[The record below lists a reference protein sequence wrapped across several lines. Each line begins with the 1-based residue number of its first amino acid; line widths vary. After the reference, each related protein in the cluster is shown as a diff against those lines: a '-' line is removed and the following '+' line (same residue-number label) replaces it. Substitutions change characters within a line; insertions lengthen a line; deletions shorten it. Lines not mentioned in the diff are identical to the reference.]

1 MSFRGKKPETT
12 IMRDRSLDVRT
23 LFEKQIDCIVRDDR
37 EAQARLYAE
46 DVLYE
51 FPFAT
56 DRPRRIEGR
65 DAFLAVMQPLWQL
78 ARQRH
83 VKVTGYRGQDQATT
97 DPDFIV
103 AECVFDIEIDG
114 RTIEGPFVQ
123 FFRAHGGKIV
133 AVREYFSAAA
143 RSEALGQT

>member
-1 MSFRGKKPETT
+1 ML
-12 IMRDRSLDVRT
+12 DQSLDVRA
-23 LFEKQIDCIVRDDR
+23 LFEKQIDCIVADDR
-37 EAQARLYAE
+37 EAQAKLYAE

-56 DRPRRIEGR
+56 DRPRRIKGR
-65 DAFLAVMQPLWQL
+65 DAFLTVMQPLWQL

-83 VKVTGYRGQDQATT
+83 VKIAGYHGQIHETA

-123 FFRAHGGKIV
+123 FFRAHGGKIM
-133 AVREYFSAAA
+133 AVREYFSSAA

>member
-1 MSFRGKKPETT
+1 MH
-12 IMRDRSLDVRT
+12 DQSLDVRA
-23 LFEKQIDCIVRDDR
+23 LFEKQIDCIVTDDR
-37 EAQARLYAE
+37 EAQAKLYA
-46 DVLYE
+46 DDMLYE

-65 DAFLAVMQPLWQL
+65 DAFLAVMRPLWQL

-83 VKVTGYRGQDQATT
+83 VKITGHRGQIHETA

-103 AECVFDIEIDG
+103 AECAFDIEIDG

-123 FFRAHGGKIV
+123 FFRARGGKIV

-143 RSEALGQT
+143 RSEALGQS

>member
-1 MSFRGKKPETT
+1 MS
-12 IMRDRSLDVRT
+12 DQSLDVRA
-23 LFEKQIDCIVRDDR
+23 LFEKQIDCIVTDDR
-37 EAQARLYAE
+37 EAQAKLYAD

-65 DAFLAVMQPLWQL
+65 DAFLAAMQPLWQQ
-78 ARQRH
+78 ARRRQ
-83 VKVTGYRGQDQATT
+83 VKITGYRGQIHETA

-103 AECVFDIEIDG
+103 AECAFDIEIDG

-123 FFRAHGGKIV
+123 FFTVRDGRIA
-133 AVREYFSAAA
+133 AVREYFSPGA
-143 RSEALGQT
+143 RSEALGQS

>member
-1 MSFRGKKPETT
+1 MP
-12 IMRDRSLDVRT
+12 DQSLDVRA
-23 LFEKQIDCIVRDDR
+23 LFEKQIDCIVTDDR
-37 EAQARLYAE
+37 EAQAKLYA
-46 DVLYE
+46 DDLLYE

-65 DAFLAVMQPLWQL
+65 DACNTVMQTLWQQ

-83 VKVTGYRGQDQATT
+83 VKITGYRGQIHETA

-103 AECVFDIEIDG
+103 AECAFDIEIDG

-123 FFRAHGGKIV
+123 FFRARGGRIT
-133 AVREYFSAAA
+133 AVREYFSPGA
-143 RSEALGQT
+143 RSEALGQS